1 MCGQCEKVT
10 YLKNE
15 LVNNQSQ
22 IEPPCETP
30 SKVQE
35 QIDSDDYP
43 ETKEMVCV
51 NSTVVKAET
60 QDLPSVLINE
70 AVVAT
75 DTSDIPDSGL
85 SDGDD
90 TDDHA
95 CAGGDPAC

>member
-43 ETKEMVCV
+43 EMKEMVCV

-60 QDLPSVLINE
+60 QDLPSVLINK
-70 AVVAT
+70 AVVAA
-75 DTSDIPDSGL
+75 DTSDISDSGL
-85 SDGDD
+85 S
-90 TDDHA
+90 A
-95 CAGGDPAC
+95 W